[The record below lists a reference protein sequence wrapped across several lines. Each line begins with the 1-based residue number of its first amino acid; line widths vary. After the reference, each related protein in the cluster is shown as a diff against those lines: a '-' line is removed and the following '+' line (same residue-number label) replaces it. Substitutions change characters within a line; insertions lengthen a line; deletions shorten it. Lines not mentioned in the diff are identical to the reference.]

1 MLKHVFAI
9 AIFWIC
15 FWGASHAQAIIRV
28 DTTGYEQQ
36 RLKVNELLQQRSAR
50 FGRFEESLR
59 QRTGIFGLKTKR
71 DMQASIDIL
80 KEIVLM
86 DNEIFKETKQLV
98 DFKDFESEMVAR
110 QAEEFDGRINR
121 YIATI
126 SKLQKEQAELRA
138 QVEVLQASRQQTT
151 GTLVFVLVVLALG
164 AVLGYVYYIRP
175 KQASK
180 KAAAKAASSRELD

>member
-151 GTLVFVLVVLALG
+151 GALVFVLVVLALG

-180 KAAAKAASSRELD
+180 KAAAKAAPSRELD